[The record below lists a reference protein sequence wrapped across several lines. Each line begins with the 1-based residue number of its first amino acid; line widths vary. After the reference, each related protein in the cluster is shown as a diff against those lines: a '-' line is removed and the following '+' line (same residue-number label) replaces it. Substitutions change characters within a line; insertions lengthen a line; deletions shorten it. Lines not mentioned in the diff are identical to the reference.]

1 MQEIEYRMNHHNEE
15 LDVIIVGAGFSGLYM
30 LYKMRK
36 MNLKALIIE
45 RASDAGGTWFWNR
58 YPGARCDI
66 ESIEYSYSF
75 SDELQQEWNW
85 SNRYSDQ
92 SEILDYIN
100 YVVKKFNLKEN
111 IVFNTSVKSATFD
124 ENLKNWIVE
133 TDSKSYSS
141 KFCVMATGT
150 LSSIKQP
157 NFDGL
162 ENFKGDWYVT
172 GEWPHEKLDF
182 TSKKVA
188 IIGTGSSAVQ
198 SIPVIAEEA
207 KNLTVFQRSPN
218 YTIPANNRPL
228 TEKELSN
235 AKSSYDQIREKAKY
249 TRAGIGYNQFEERK
263 LLDLSSEEIKKEL
276 SNRWKIGGQEIFTA
290 GFTDVGVNVEAN
302 KIVAD
307 FVKSKIKEIVK
318 DPNVAELLSP
328 EDAIG
333 CKRLCADTN
342 YFETYNREN
351 VELIDL
357 NSNPINSIT
366 ENGILTKNKEFKF
379 DTIIFATGFD
389 AMTGAL
395 QAIDI
400 TGKNGKKLKQVWKD
414 GPKSFL
420 GLLINGFP
428 NLFTV
433 TGPGSPSVLTNMMV
447 AIEQHV
453 EWISD
458 CINFLSKSNLN
469 EVEADELFQIE
480 WMDHIEEV
488 AKNTLRYTCNS
499 WYVGANVPGK
509 KRVFMPYAG
518 GFGKYRE
525 KCDEIAENN
534 YSILRIS

>member
-1 MQEIEYRMNHHNEE
+1 MQEIECRMNQHNEE

-75 SDELQQEWNW
+75 SDELQQELNW

-92 SEILDYIN
+92 SEILEYIN

-124 ENLKNWIVE
+124 ENLKNWILE

-172 GEWPHEKLDF
+172 GEWPHEKIDF

-235 AKSSYDQIREKAKY
+235 AKSNYDQIREKAKY

-263 LLDLSSEEIKKEL
+263 LLDLSSKEIKKEL
-276 SNRWKIGGQEIFTA
+276 SNRWKIGGQEIFMA

-351 VELIDL
+351 VKLIDL

-366 ENGILTKNKEFKF
+366 ENGILTNDKEFKF
-379 DTIIFATGFD
+379 DSIIFATGFD

-420 GLLINGFP
+420 GILINGFP
-428 NLFTV
+428 NLFTI

-469 EVEADELFQIE
+469 EVEADEIFQIE

-534 YSILRIS
+534 YSILNIS

>member
-1 MQEIEYRMNHHNEE
+1 MQEIEYRMNQHNEE

-36 MNLKALIIE
+36 MNLKALVIE

-150 LSSIKQP
+150 LSSIKEP

-162 ENFKGDWYVT
+162 ENFKGDLYVT

-276 SNRWKIGGQEIFTA
+276 NNRWKIGGQEIFTA

-328 EDAIG
+328 KDAIG

>member
-15 LDVIIVGAGFSGLYM
+15 LDVLIVGAGFSGLYM

-92 SEILDYIN
+92 SEILEYIN

-111 IVFNTSVKSATFD
+111 IVFNTSVKSAKFD
-124 ENLKNWIVE
+124 EKLKNWIVE

-198 SIPVIAEEA
+198 SIPVIAQEA

-249 TRAGIGYNQFEERK
+249 TRAGIGYNQFDERK

-276 SNRWKIGGQEIFTA
+276 NNRWKIGGQEIFTA

>member
-1 MQEIEYRMNHHNEE
+1 MQEIEYRMNQHNEE

-198 SIPVIAEEA
+198 SIPVIAQEA

-249 TRAGIGYNQFEERK
+249 TRAGIGYNQFDERK

-276 SNRWKIGGQEIFTA
+276 NNRWKMGGQEIFTA

>member
-92 SEILDYIN
+92 SEILEYIN

-111 IVFNTSVKSATFD
+111 IVFNTSVKSAKFD
-124 ENLKNWIVE
+124 EKLKNWIVE

-198 SIPVIAEEA
+198 SIPVIAQEA

-249 TRAGIGYNQFEERK
+249 TRAGIGYNQFDERK

-276 SNRWKIGGQEIFTA
+276 NNRWKMGGQEIFTA
-290 GFTDVGVNVEAN
+290 GFTDVGVSLEAN

-307 FVKSKIKEIVK
+307 FVKSKIREIVK
-318 DPNVAELLSP
+318 DPNVAKLLSP

>member
-1 MQEIEYRMNHHNEE
+1 MQEIEYRMNQNNEE

-133 TDSKSYSS
+133 TDSKSYCS

-276 SNRWKIGGQEIFTA
+276 NNRWKIGGQEIFTA

>member
-92 SEILDYIN
+92 SEILDYVN

-198 SIPVIAEEA
+198 SIPVIAQEA

-249 TRAGIGYNQFEERK
+249 TRAGIGYNQFDERK

-276 SNRWKIGGQEIFTA
+276 NNRWKMGGQEIFTA
-290 GFTDVGVNVEAN
+290 GFTDVGVSLEAN

-307 FVKSKIKEIVK
+307 FVKSKIREIVK
-318 DPNVAELLSP
+318 DPNVAKLLSP

-453 EWISD
+453 EWISN

>member
-92 SEILDYIN
+92 SEILEYIN

-111 IVFNTSVKSATFD
+111 IVFNTSVKSAKFD
-124 ENLKNWIVE
+124 EKLKNWIVE

-249 TRAGIGYNQFEERK
+249 TRAGIGYNQFDERK

-276 SNRWKIGGQEIFTA
+276 NNRWKMGGQEIFTA
-290 GFTDVGVNVEAN
+290 GFTDVGVSLEAN

-307 FVKSKIKEIVK
+307 FVKSKIREIVK
-318 DPNVAELLSP
+318 DPNVAKLLSP

>member
-1 MQEIEYRMNHHNEE
+1 MQEIEYRMNQHNEE

-36 MNLKALIIE
+36 MNLKALVIE

-162 ENFKGDWYVT
+162 ENFKGDLYVT

-276 SNRWKIGGQEIFTA
+276 NNRWKIGGQEIFTA
-290 GFTDVGVNVEAN
+290 GFTDVGGNVEAN

>member
-1 MQEIEYRMNHHNEE
+1 MQEIEYRMNQHNDE

-92 SEILDYIN
+92 SEILEYIN

-124 ENLKNWIVE
+124 ENLKNWILE

-276 SNRWKIGGQEIFTA
+276 NNRWKIGGQEIFTA
-290 GFTDVGVNVEAN
+290 GFTDVGVNAEAN

-366 ENGILTKNKEFKF
+366 ENGILTNDKEFKF
-379 DTIIFATGFD
+379 NTIIFATGFD

-458 CINFLSKSNLN
+458 CINFLSKSNLK

>member
-1 MQEIEYRMNHHNEE
+1 MQEIEYRMNQHNEE

-124 ENLKNWIVE
+124 ENIKNWIVE

-276 SNRWKIGGQEIFTA
+276 NNRWKIGGQEIFTA
-290 GFTDVGVNVEAN
+290 GFTDVGVDVEAN

>member
-1 MQEIEYRMNHHNEE
+1 MQEIEYRMNQHNDE

-92 SEILDYIN
+92 SEILEYIN

-124 ENLKNWIVE
+124 ENLKNWILE

-276 SNRWKIGGQEIFTA
+276 NNRWKIGGQEIFTA

-366 ENGILTKNKEFKF
+366 ENGILTNDKEFKF

-458 CINFLSKSNLN
+458 CINFLSKSNLK

>member
-1 MQEIEYRMNHHNEE
+1 MQEIEYRMNQNNEE

-75 SDELQQEWNW
+75 SNELQQEWNW

-92 SEILDYIN
+92 SEILEYIN

-276 SNRWKIGGQEIFTA
+276 NNRWKIGGQEIFTA

>member
-1 MQEIEYRMNHHNEE
+1 MQEIEYRMNQNNEE

-92 SEILDYIN
+92 SEILEYIN

-111 IVFNTSVKSATFD
+111 IVFNTSVKSAKFD
-124 ENLKNWIVE
+124 EKLKNWIVE

-198 SIPVIAEEA
+198 SIPVIAQEA

-276 SNRWKIGGQEIFTA
+276 NNRWKIGGQEIFTA

-428 NLFTV
+428 NLFTI

>member
-92 SEILDYIN
+92 SEILDYVN

-198 SIPVIAEEA
+198 SIPVIAQEA

-276 SNRWKIGGQEIFTA
+276 NNRWKIGGQEIFTA

-453 EWISD
+453 EWISN

>member
-1 MQEIEYRMNHHNEE
+1 MQEIEYRMNQNNEE

-92 SEILDYIN
+92 SEILEYIN

-111 IVFNTSVKSATFD
+111 IVFNTSVKSAKFD
-124 ENLKNWIVE
+124 EKLKNWIVE

-276 SNRWKIGGQEIFTA
+276 NNRWKMGGQEIFTA
-290 GFTDVGVNVEAN
+290 GFTDVGVSLEAN

-307 FVKSKIKEIVK
+307 FVKSKIREIVK
-318 DPNVAELLSP
+318 DPNVAKLLSP
-328 EDAIG
+328 QDAIG

>member
-1 MQEIEYRMNHHNEE
+1 MQEIEYRMNQHNEE

-36 MNLKALIIE
+36 TNLKALIIE

-133 TDSKSYSS
+133 TDSNSYSS

-276 SNRWKIGGQEIFTA
+276 NNRWKMGGQEIFTA
-290 GFTDVGVNVEAN
+290 GFTDVGVDVEAN

>member
-92 SEILDYIN
+92 SEILEYIN

-111 IVFNTSVKSATFD
+111 IVFNTSVKSAKFD
-124 ENLKNWIVE
+124 EKLKNWIVE

-276 SNRWKIGGQEIFTA
+276 NNRWKMGGQEIFTA
-290 GFTDVGVNVEAN
+290 GFTDVGVSLEAN

-307 FVKSKIKEIVK
+307 FVKSKIREIVK
-318 DPNVAELLSP
+318 DPNVAKLLSP

-453 EWISD
+453 EWISN

>member
-1 MQEIEYRMNHHNEE
+1 MQEIEYRMNQHNEE

-276 SNRWKIGGQEIFTA
+276 NNRWKMGGQEIFTA
-290 GFTDVGVNVEAN
+290 GFTDVGVDVEAN

>member
-1 MQEIEYRMNHHNEE
+1 MQEIECRMNQHNEE

-92 SEILDYIN
+92 SEILEYIN

-124 ENLKNWIVE
+124 ENLKNWILE

-172 GEWPHEKLDF
+172 GEWPHEKIDF

-235 AKSSYDQIREKAKY
+235 AKSNYDQIREKAKY

-276 SNRWKIGGQEIFTA
+276 SNRWKIGGQEIFMA

-366 ENGILTKNKEFKF
+366 ENGILTNDKEFKF
-379 DTIIFATGFD
+379 DSIIFATGFD

-420 GLLINGFP
+420 GILINGFP
-428 NLFTV
+428 NLFTI

-534 YSILRIS
+534 YSILNIS

>member
-1 MQEIEYRMNHHNEE
+1 MQEIEYRMNQHNEE

-92 SEILDYIN
+92 SEILEYIN

-111 IVFNTSVKSATFD
+111 IVFNTSVKSAKFD
-124 ENLKNWIVE
+124 EKLKNWIVE

-276 SNRWKIGGQEIFTA
+276 NNRWKIGGQEIFTA

>member
-1 MQEIEYRMNHHNEE
+1 MQEIEYRMNQHNEE

-92 SEILDYIN
+92 SEILEYIN

-124 ENLKNWIVE
+124 ENLKNWILE

-188 IIGTGSSAVQ
+188 IVGTGSSAVQ

-276 SNRWKIGGQEIFTA
+276 NNRWKIGGQEIFTA

-366 ENGILTKNKEFKF
+366 ENGILTNDKEFKF

-458 CINFLSKSNLN
+458 CINFLSKSNLK
-469 EVEADELFQIE
+469 EVEADEFFQIE

>member
-1 MQEIEYRMNHHNEE
+1 MQEIEYRMNHHNEQ

-30 LYKMRK
+30 LYKIRK

-249 TRAGIGYNQFEERK
+249 TRAGIGYNQFDERK

-276 SNRWKIGGQEIFTA
+276 NNRWKMGGQEIFTA
-290 GFTDVGVNVEAN
+290 GFTDVGVSLEAN

-307 FVKSKIKEIVK
+307 FVKSKIREIVK
-318 DPNVAELLSP
+318 DPNVAKLLSP
-328 EDAIG
+328 QDAIG

>member
-1 MQEIEYRMNHHNEE
+1 MQEIEYRMNQHNEE

-276 SNRWKIGGQEIFTA
+276 NNRWKIGGQEIFTA

-357 NSNPINSIT
+357 NSNPIKSIT

-453 EWISD
+453 EWISN

>member
-1 MQEIEYRMNHHNEE
+1 MQEIEYRMNQHNEE

-92 SEILDYIN
+92 SEILEYIN

-124 ENLKNWIVE
+124 ENLKNWILE

-141 KFCVMATGT
+141 KFCIMATGT

-228 TEKELSN
+228 TKKELSN

-276 SNRWKIGGQEIFTA
+276 NNRWKIGGQEIFTA

-366 ENGILTKNKEFKF
+366 ENGILTNDKEFKF
-379 DTIIFATGFD
+379 DIIIFATGFD

>member
-1 MQEIEYRMNHHNEE
+1 MQEIECRMNQHNEE

-92 SEILDYIN
+92 SEILEYIN

-124 ENLKNWIVE
+124 ENLKNWILE

-172 GEWPHEKLDF
+172 GEWPHEKIDF

-235 AKSSYDQIREKAKY
+235 AKSNYDQIREKAKY

-276 SNRWKIGGQEIFTA
+276 SNRWKIGGQEIFMA

-351 VELIDL
+351 VKLIDL

-366 ENGILTKNKEFKF
+366 ENGILTNDKEFKF
-379 DTIIFATGFD
+379 DSIIFATGFD

-420 GLLINGFP
+420 GILINGFP
-428 NLFTV
+428 NLFTI

-469 EVEADELFQIE
+469 EVEADEIFQIE

-534 YSILRIS
+534 YSILNIS

>member
-1 MQEIEYRMNHHNEE
+1 MQEIEYRMNQNNEE

-92 SEILDYIN
+92 SEILEYIN

-276 SNRWKIGGQEIFTA
+276 NNRWKIGGQEIFTA

>member
-1 MQEIEYRMNHHNEE
+1 MQEIEYRMNQHNEE

-276 SNRWKIGGQEIFTA
+276 NNRWKIGGQEIFTA

-357 NSNPINSIT
+357 NSNPIKSIT

>member
-1 MQEIEYRMNHHNEE
+1 MQEIEYRMNQHNEE

-276 SNRWKIGGQEIFTA
+276 NNRWKIGGQEIFTA
-290 GFTDVGVNVEAN
+290 GFTDVGVDVEAN

>member
-92 SEILDYIN
+92 SEILDYVN

-263 LLDLSSEEIKKEL
+263 LLDLSSEEINKEL
-276 SNRWKIGGQEIFTA
+276 NNRWKIGGQEIFTA

-453 EWISD
+453 EWISN

-509 KRVFMPYAG
+509 KRGFMPYAG

>member
-92 SEILDYIN
+92 SEILEYIN

-198 SIPVIAEEA
+198 SIPVIAQEA

-263 LLDLSSEEIKKEL
+263 LLDLSSEEINKEL
-276 SNRWKIGGQEIFTA
+276 NNRWKIGGQEIFTA

>member
-1 MQEIEYRMNHHNEE
+1 MQEIEYLMNQHNEE

-249 TRAGIGYNQFEERK
+249 TRAGIGYNQFDERK

-276 SNRWKIGGQEIFTA
+276 NNRWKMGGQEIFTA

>member
-1 MQEIEYRMNHHNEE
+1 MQEIEYRMNQNNEE

-92 SEILDYIN
+92 SEILEYIN

-249 TRAGIGYNQFEERK
+249 TRAGIGYNQFDERK

-276 SNRWKIGGQEIFTA
+276 NNRWKIGGQEIFTA

>member
-92 SEILDYIN
+92 SEILDYVN

-276 SNRWKIGGQEIFTA
+276 NNRWKIGGQEIFTA

-453 EWISD
+453 EWISN

-469 EVEADELFQIE
+469 EVEADERFQIE

>member
-1 MQEIEYRMNHHNEE
+1 MQEIEYRMNQHNEE

-150 LSSIKQP
+150 LSSIKEP

-162 ENFKGDWYVT
+162 ENFKGDLYVT

-276 SNRWKIGGQEIFTA
+276 NNRWKIGGQEIFTA

>member
-1 MQEIEYRMNHHNEE
+1 MQEIECRMNQHNEE

-92 SEILDYIN
+92 SEILEYIN

-124 ENLKNWIVE
+124 ENLKNWILE

-172 GEWPHEKLDF
+172 GEWPHEKIDF

-235 AKSSYDQIREKAKY
+235 AKSNYDQIREKAKY

-351 VELIDL
+351 VKLIDL

-366 ENGILTKNKEFKF
+366 ENGILTNDKEFKF
-379 DTIIFATGFD
+379 DSIIFATGFD

-428 NLFTV
+428 NLFTI

-534 YSILRIS
+534 YSILNIS

>member
-1 MQEIEYRMNHHNEE
+1 MQEIEYRMNQHNEE

-92 SEILDYIN
+92 SEILEYIN

-124 ENLKNWIVE
+124 ENLKNWILE

-228 TEKELSN
+228 TKKELSN

-276 SNRWKIGGQEIFTA
+276 NNRWKIGGQEIFTA

-366 ENGILTKNKEFKF
+366 ENGILTNDKEFKF
-379 DTIIFATGFD
+379 DIIIFATGFD

-453 EWISD
+453 EWISN

>member
-1 MQEIEYRMNHHNEE
+1 MQEIEYLMNQHNEE

-198 SIPVIAEEA
+198 SIPVIAQEA

-276 SNRWKIGGQEIFTA
+276 NNRWKIGGQEIFTA

>member
-92 SEILDYIN
+92 SEILEYIN

-111 IVFNTSVKSATFD
+111 IVFNTSVKSAKFD
-124 ENLKNWIVE
+124 EKLKNWIVE

-198 SIPVIAEEA
+198 SIPVIAQEA

-249 TRAGIGYNQFEERK
+249 TRAGIGYNQFDERK

-276 SNRWKIGGQEIFTA
+276 NNRWKMGGQEIFTA
-290 GFTDVGVNVEAN
+290 GFTDVGVSLEAN

-307 FVKSKIKEIVK
+307 FVKSKIREIVK
-318 DPNVAELLSP
+318 DPNVAKLLSP

-488 AKNTLRYTCNS
+488 ANNTLRYTCNS